1 MTSLP
6 ALPVLPVLPV
16 LSPHITSS
24 SFFLRFL
31 RFVSCVVHCGCDCG
45 RDCCREMEI
54 ALACGAKVIGVNNR
68 NLHTFK
74 LDLDTTERAIS
85 IAQKK
90 GVSWRLA
97 DGPQGPG
104 QPHMSDIMIA
114 ALSGITSNDD
124 VMQFRRAGVSCV
136 LVGETLMKS
145 ADPRR
150 TIAELLADGGSAS
163 DSKRVLVKT
172 CGLMSVP
179 DAELALQVSG

>member
-1 MTSLP
+1 
-6 ALPVLPVLPV
+6 
-16 LSPHITSS
+16 
-24 SFFLRFL
+24 
-31 RFVSCVVHCGCDCG
+31 
-45 RDCCREMEI
+45 MEI

-90 GVSWRLA
+90 GVSWRLT
-97 DGPQGPG
+97 DSPQGPG

-150 TIAELLADGGSAS
+150 TIAELLADGGSES

-172 CGLMSVP
+172 CGMTSVQ
-179 DAELALQVSG
+179 DAELALQVSGVGCGLWVVGDGLCVACSPSLAIHTPRFLSIIVAII

>member
-1 MTSLP
+1 
-6 ALPVLPVLPV
+6 
-16 LSPHITSS
+16 
-24 SFFLRFL
+24 
-31 RFVSCVVHCGCDCG
+31 
-45 RDCCREMEI
+45 MEI

-85 IAQKK
+85 IAHKQ
-90 GVSWRLA
+90 GVSWRLT
-97 DGPQGPG
+97 DGVAG

-124 VMQFRRAGVSCV
+124 VAQFRRAGVSCV

-150 TIAELLADGGSAS
+150 TIAELLADDGAVSGSQ
-163 DSKRVLVKT
+163 RMLVKT
-172 CGLMSVP
+172 CGMTSVP
-179 DAELALQVSG
+179 DAELALQVSEWDV